1 MITGIIKL
9 NRSLAELGAPGAL
22 LHAPS
27 LPATSQARPLTHEL
41 FRDETGVLSVA
52 TSEWAGSFEATID
65 QPFHELRL
73 VVGGRATLAGVDGQ
87 AMSVD
92 TGEAVVLPA
101 GAPVNWCQSDNTAF
115 YSVRYTPQAHAD
127 GEKRGAITIKPRDIV
142 DMRPSAAPA
151 ASLLLGEVPRQESH
165 PIFVDETGQWS
176 VGVWR
181 STAYHRMIV
190 PFPKHEFMYLLGGAV
205 NFTNPEGQ
213 NTAFAEGDTFFLA
226 KSTVCDWNTGG
237 MWKLYC
243 IYDPK

>member
-22 LHAPS
+22 LHASS
-27 LPATSQARPLTHEL
+27 LPATSQGRALTHEL
-41 FRDETGVLSVA
+41 FRDETSVLSVA
-52 TSEWAGSFEATID
+52 TSEWAGAFAAAID

-73 VVGGRATLAGVDGQ
+73 IVSGRATLTGVDGQ
-87 AMSVD
+87 AAPVD
-92 TGEAVVLPA
+92 TGEAVILPA
-101 GAPVNWCQSDNTAF
+101 GTPVNWRQTDNTAF
-115 YSVRYTPQAHAD
+115 YSVRFTPQAPAA
-127 GEKRGAITIKPRDIV
+127 GGTRGAITIKPRSIM

-151 ASLLLGEVPRQESH
+151 ANLLLGEVPQQESH

-205 NFTNPEGQ
+205 NFTNAEGEH
-213 NTAFAEGDTFFLA
+213 ASFSEGDTFFLP
-226 KSTVCDWNTGG
+226 KSTVCDWKTGG